1 MFETKRV
8 TVNEATSTLL
18 AKGPCR
24 CRIESATSSSQVFM
38 VGEQSVTA
46 LTGFK
51 SGSAVLQQELC
62 LGTGERVFAIS
73 DTGQGTFDVMV
84 MTYGSP

>member
-8 TVNEATSTLL
+8 TINEATSTLL

-24 CRIESATSSSQVFM
+24 CRLEITPGGGVFCL
-38 VGEQSVTA
+38 GENGVTA
-46 LTGFK
+46 LTGYR
-51 SGSAVLQQELC
+51 SQSTPELA

-73 DTGQGTFDVMV
+73 DTGAGTFDVMV
-84 MTYGSP
+84 MTYGTP